1 MGTEIEL
8 LLDTHPSAESELA
21 FARAEHEFG
30 RLEALLSRFRPDSEL
45 SALNRIGAIDAGGDL
60 LAVTRLAT
68 EARERT
74 GGRFDPTVHDAVV
87 SAGYDRTFAE
97 VAADGPAGSPRRCG
111 GDIRIDGRRIELEPG
126 FRLDLGGIAKGY
138 AVDRAAAILG
148 AAGPALV
155 NAGGDIAGRGR
166 LWPIGVETSD
176 GQITLG
182 LEDCALATSGRDR
195 RRWRRGW
202 RRDAPPDRPRDGLAR
217 RERVPPRHRHGADRG
232 RREVLAKAVFLGPN
246 RKARRCSS
254 PRTAGPSSQGVWN
267 EVRPDLLATR
277 PRDGAHR
284 VRAADEFRPRRP

>member
-1 MGTEIEL
+1 MMVRRAFSAMGTEVEL
-8 LLDTHPSAESELA
+8 LLDVHPSAESELA
-21 FARAEHEFG
+21 CARAEHEFE

-45 SALNRIGAIDAGGDL
+45 SALNRIGTIDAGEDL
-60 LAVTRLAT
+60 LAVTKLAA

-97 VAADGPAGSPRRCG
+97 MAADGPAGTPRRCG

-155 NAGGDIAGRGR
+155 NAGGDIAGSGR
-166 LWPIGVETSD
+166 LWPVGVETSE

-195 RRWRRGW
+195 RRWRRGGGEAHHLIDPETGSPAESEYL
-202 RRDAPPDRPRDGLAR
+202 RVTVTAPTAVDA
-217 RERVPPRHRHGADRG
+217 
-232 RREVLAKAVFLGPN
+232 EVLAKAVFLGAEPEGP
-246 RKARRCSS
+246 AVLVTADG
-254 PRTAGPSSQGVWN
+254 RTVFAGGL
-267 EVRPDLLATR
+267 E
-277 PRDGAHR
+277 
-284 VRAADEFRPRRP
+284 